1 MLDDMTILIVGGDQR
16 YIEVTKEL
24 RRQNAQVYLAGFDEL
39 TEKIDATHVSL
50 KDVAYNQL
58 DALLLPVSGT
68 DQTGRIQLAPFSS
81 VDLRV
86 TETHLKQTP
95 DHCTIFTG
103 VSNDFLNQLADRTN
117 RELIRLF
124 TRDDM
129 AILNSIPTAEGTLSL
144 AMNETDEII
153 HGSNVLILGF
163 GRIGMTVGRLFSNVG
178 AQVSVA
184 ARKLADLARIKEM
197 GLQPVHMN
205 QLDDVELSYDIFIN
219 TIPALIIDDDVL
231 TRIQTEALIIDLASA
246 PGGVDFQAAKQ
257 HGMTAIHAL
266 GLPGQVAPK
275 SAGKMIA
282 EVLIGLLDK

>member
-1 MLDDMTILIVGGDQR
+1 MTILIVGGDQR

-39 TEKIDATHVSL
+39 EEAIDATHVSL

-58 DALLLPVSGT
+58 DALLLPVSGI
-68 DQTGRIQLAPFSS
+68 DQTGSIQLAPFSS
-81 VDLRV
+81 VDLKI
-86 TETHLKQTP
+86 TETYLKQTP

-103 VSNDFLNQLADRTN
+103 VSNDFLNQLADRTS

-144 AMNETDEII
+144 AMNETDQII

-205 QLDDVELSYDIFIN
+205 QLDDVDLSYDIFIN
-219 TIPALIIDDDVL
+219 TVPALIIDEDML
-231 TRIQTEALIIDLASA
+231 TRIQTDALIIDLASA
-246 PGGVDFQAAKQ
+246 PGGVDFQTAKR

-266 GLPGQVAPK
+266 GLPGKVAPK